1 MVMSYSKGRV
11 NAHGYYLEELR
22 AECALESEVL
32 MPPSWAVTGP
42 VELEQGQSFLG
53 LGPAGPWQSGDD
65 KVFERLAEGWDPAGL
80 APLVRN
86 HAHERRIALH
96 DFTLSAPKAVSVL
109 WGLADIQMARELGAL
124 QAHAARSALGVLA
137 QGAISRQGRAG
148 CVKSPARLIAAMF
161 HHGTSRAL
169 DPQLH
174 THAVVIN
181 LAERQDGT
189 FGALE
194 TRQMMELQGL
204 AAMAYHLDMAYGCA
218 SMGLHVE
225 PTHNGHVFNVLD
237 VPEHVSDMFST
248 RRRDVEHMLDA
259 RSTCR
264 SHVGHI
270 PVTTRKQ
277 VQLAV
282 WRTRPSKR
290 LVPMAQLRNSW
301 RDRLDSQGLGWRC
314 PTMNLSLAGVLVPSS
329 HEQLLAHV
337 DRCLNDARVKRSGMR
352 PTQLRVAVCSA
363 LMGMC
368 DAELALGIADRF
380 SESQQMRPD
389 DKPHQVLSG

>member
-11 NAHGYYLEELR
+11 NAHGYYLEELS
-22 AECALESEVL
+22 AEGALESEVL
-32 MPPSWAVTGP
+32 MPPSWAVAGP
-42 VELEQGQSFLG
+42 MDLEQGRSFLG
-53 LGPAGPWQSGDD
+53 LGPAGPWQHGDD
-65 KVFERLAEGWDPAGL
+65 KVFERLVRGWDPAGL

-86 HAHERRIALH
+86 YAHERRLALH

-109 WGLADIQMARELGAL
+109 WGLAEARTSKEIAAL

-148 CVKSPARLIAAMF
+148 CVKRPARLIAVLF

-174 THAVVIN
+174 THVVVIN
-181 LAERQDGT
+181 LAEREDGT

-194 TRQMMELQGL
+194 TREMMGLQGL

-218 SMGLHVE
+218 SMGLNVE

-237 VPEHVSDMFST
+237 VSDNVCNMFST
-248 RRRDVEHMLDA
+248 RRRDVEQVLDA
-259 RSTCR
+259 RSTFR

-282 WRTRPSKR
+282 WKSRPAKR
-290 LVPMAQLRNSW
+290 LVPIAQLRKFW
-301 RDRLDSQGLGWRC
+301 RDRVESEGLRWHMPETCMALAEAQAPKPNDQLTTQVNRYFENLWNTCTGW
-314 PTMNLSLAGVLVPSS
+314 T
-329 HEQLLAHV
+329 
-337 DRCLNDARVKRSGMR
+337 
-352 PTQLRVAVCSA
+352 PTQLRVAVCSS
-363 LMGMC
+363 LMGLC
-368 DAELALGIADRF
+368 DAEQALEVADRF
-380 SESQQMRPD
+380 VVRQPMRPED
-389 DKPHQVLSG
+389 LSHQGCLA